1 MVKIASDYASLPA
14 NAKREMFC
22 QIVGNKVNGDPSLY
36 KP

>member
-1 MVKIASDYASLPA
+1 MGKIASDSASLPA

>member
-1 MVKIASDYASLPA
+1 MGKIASDSASLPA
-14 NAKREMFC
+14 NAKREMFG